1 MALLP
6 HNLVWS
12 NRAAPSPQSKH
23 VLQTWPGCLPKNKKK
38 NKNNFHVLFVHFP
51 VYYLGLH
58 NCVYVKLK
66 TERMNKG
73 FPNYAKSSQ
82 MVCLILPTRTGKY
95 HMGIIVIF
103 SDKRLTSKLDRV
115 IVFAYFSHIKAP
127 IRKWD
132 ILYVWNRTSGV
143 HTISWLWG
151 NGRFLASQV
160 WHVIILFVNCFH
172 TALQGDIE
180 TEISPVLLIQH
191 QKTGVW
197 KIREKCLA
205 A

>member
-1 MALLP
+1 MY
-6 HNLVWS
+6 
-12 NRAAPSPQSKH
+12 
-23 VLQTWPGCLPKNKKK
+23 CLYISLSIIWDYTT
-38 NKNNFHVLFVHFP
+38 F
-51 VYYLGLH
+51 
-58 NCVYVKLK
+58 YVKLK
-66 TERMNKG
+66 TKRMNKG
-73 FPNYAKSSQ
+73 IPNYAKSSQ
-82 MVCLILPTRTGKY
+82 MVRFILPTRTGKY

-115 IVFAYFSHIKAP
+115 IVFAYFSDIKAQ

-151 NGRFLASQV
+151 NGWFLALQI

-172 TALQGDIE
+172 TELQGDLHKE

-191 QKTGVW
+191 LIIQQQECGK
-197 KIREKCLA
+197 
-205 A
+205 